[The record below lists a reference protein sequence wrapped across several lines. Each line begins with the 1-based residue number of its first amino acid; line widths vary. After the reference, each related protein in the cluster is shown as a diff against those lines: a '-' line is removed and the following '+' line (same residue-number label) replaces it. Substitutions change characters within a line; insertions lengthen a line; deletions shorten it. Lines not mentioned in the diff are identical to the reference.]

1 MCMTAEEQCAYASE
15 LKKKKGQAWKAYV
28 GRNMRRVGERELEE
42 SLSYFTKYLDEIIK
56 NKLKK

>member
-42 SLSYFTKYLDEIIK
+42 SL
-56 NKLKK
+56 